1 MKASAIA
8 HSNIAFI
15 KYWGRSADHP
25 PLYNIPLNDT
35 VSMTKLGLEDDVQL
49 KTHTTIAFSGDHKT
63 DMAYVNGDVLTG
75 RGMERVVTIIDML
88 RESSGCELKFLMK
101 SHNDF
106 PTQAG
111 MASSASGFAALARA
125 AASAL
130 DLEMSAEELSKIV
143 RIGSGS
149 AARSLHSGFVYFN
162 RGTSHASSFAEQ
174 ICNDGVFDVRAV
186 IAVIDAEKKK
196 VTSDDGHASALTSPF
211 NEARVTTSQQQ
222 AAMIRDAILDKDFSS
237 LGHIAEENCK
247 YMHAVMMTSK
257 PPLFY
262 WQPNT
267 LRVIKSVM
275 RFREDGLECYFTI
288 DAGPNVHCLC
298 RPQDVE
304 ELNRLIKSLDG
315 VKRTIQ
321 AKPGPG
327 AYESGQH
334 LF

>member
-15 KYWGRSADHP
+15 KYWGRSAEHP

-35 VSMTKLGLEDDVQL
+35 VSMTKLGLEDDVHL
-49 KTHTTIAFSGDHKT
+49 KTLTTIAFTDDQKK
-63 DMAYVNGDVLTG
+63 DMAYVNDEALTG
-75 RGMERVVTIIDML
+75 RGMERVATIIDML
-88 RESSGCELKFLMK
+88 RESSDCELKFLMR
-101 SHNDF
+101 SRNDF

-130 DLEMSAEELSKIV
+130 GLEMNAEDLSKIV

-149 AARSLHSGFVYFN
+149 AARSLHSGYVYFN
-162 RGTSHASSFAEQ
+162 RGTSHETSFAEQ
-174 ICNDGVFDVRAV
+174 ICDNDAFDIRAV
-186 IAVIDAEKKK
+186 IAVIDADRKK

-211 NEARVTTSQQQ
+211 NEARVMTSQKQ
-222 AAMIRDAILDKDFSS
+222 AATIREAILERDFSS
-237 LGHIAEENCK
+237 LGYIAEENCK
-247 YMHAVMMTSK
+247 YMHAVMMTSE

-262 WQPNT
+262 WQPDT

-275 RFREDGLECYFTI
+275 RFREEGLECYFTI

-298 RPQDVE
+298 RPQDME
-304 ELNRLIKSLDG
+304 ELNRLIRNLEG

-327 AYESGQH
+327 AYDTGQH